1 MSSSPESPSDH
12 AELLL
17 RTSRRAL
24 VVLLA
29 IVLLVAATLVAHALR
44 PGTLLAD
51 WSSKVPWLF
60 PMAVVGVLL
69 LLNRGKRPL
78 RPDDPAVRM
87 LLGDEFRQAN
97 LGRAQRLALI
107 VVLVAQ
113 VPFGLLLSS
122 LTAAAAAAA
131 VMVMAILTITLGMVT
146 LITSFLFFDRE

>member
-1 MSSSPESPSDH
+1 MSSSRESPSDH

-24 VVLLA
+24 VVLVV

-51 WSSKVPWLF
+51 WPSKVPWLF
-60 PMAVVGVLL
+60 PIAVAGVFL
-69 LLNRGKRPL
+69 LLNRGRRPS

-122 LTAAAAAAA
+122 LTAAAA
-131 VMVMAILTITLGMVT
+131 VMVMAVLTITLGMVT